1 MPRDS
6 DVIQIRQQTEA
17 LSKFK
22 EKYTLEQGTFLVG
35 KTYAKL
41 ENGGGIMRFAIY
53 GTNSR
58 IAPAT
63 CERNSWCD
71 YTVQRKIV
79 PNWIFPLAEG
89 IRSHVFKYIG
99 NFIGHFPLLLLNW
112 IFIQRVEWGVCG
124 RNVVM
129 RLHELVLIKQLTK
142 KNNIKKQIFILY

>member
-1 MPRDS
+1 MRSQTFKQHFPRDS

-22 EKYTLEQGTFLVG
+22 EKYTLEEGTFLVG

-99 NFIGHFPLLLLNW
+99 NFIGRFPLLLLNW
-112 IFIQRVEWGVCG
+112 IFIQRVKWGVFG
-124 RNVVM
+124 T
-129 RLHELVLIKQLTK
+129 L
-142 KNNIKKQIFILY
+142 